1 MGLPII
7 PQALCALGP
16 WEHEF
21 EWQSARETENDAVK
35 KQRCQYEYI
44 ISEKQNTEKYDF

>member
-21 EWQSARETENDAVK
+21 EWQSAKETENGVVK
-35 KQRCQYEYI
+35 KAKMSVWIYNI
-44 ISEKQNTEKYDF
+44 KKQNSVKYYF

>member
-21 EWQSARETENDAVK
+21 EWQPARETGNGVVK
-35 KQRCQYEYI
+35 KQRCQYEST
-44 ISEKQNTEKYDF
+44 ISKNKTP